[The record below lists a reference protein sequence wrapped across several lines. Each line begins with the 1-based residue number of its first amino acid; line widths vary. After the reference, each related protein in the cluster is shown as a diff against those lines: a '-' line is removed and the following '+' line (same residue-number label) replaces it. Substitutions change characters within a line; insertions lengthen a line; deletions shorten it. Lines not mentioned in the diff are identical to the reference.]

1 MSISL
6 TNKNQIFNNGN
17 NLIIILS
24 AFSGEITS
32 KIKESYVFIYG
43 ENSNLLGI
51 NIFNYKNEFNDIKE
65 GYHSF
70 SDDNFKKIV
79 KKFPSEMKFAKNN
92 TFFRIGI
99 VNEIKNHPKNNRLKI
114 LYVETKESK
123 ELTIITNVG
132 DLIVGG
138 KYLFAIDNAILGTGM
153 IIGESK
159 IMGVQS
165 QGMIC
170 SWKSLGIDKEG
181 IIPMNDFNI
190 GEEFNF

>member
-6 TNKNQIFNNGN
+6 TNKSQIFNEGK
-17 NLIIILS
+17 NLIIVFS

-32 KIKESYVFIYG
+32 KIKDNYVFIYG
-43 ENSNLLGI
+43 EDNKLLGI
-51 NIFNYKNEFNDIKE
+51 NIFDYKKELNDIKE

-70 SDDNFKKIV
+70 SDDNFAKIA
-79 KKFPSEMKFAKNN
+79 KKFPNEMKSTENN

-99 VNEIKNHPKNNRLKI
+99 VNEIKNHPKNDRLKI
-114 LYVETKESK
+114 LSIETKENK
-123 ELTIITNVG
+123 ELTIITNIG
-132 DLIVGG
+132 DLVVGN
-138 KYLFAIDNAILGTGM
+138 KYLFAINKAVLGTGM

-181 IIPMNDFNI
+181 IISMQDLDIN
-190 GEEFNF
+190 EEFNF